1 MNELVETPDKI
12 IIRTWPKLIFLWP
25 TAALALLAGLLQSF
39 GFGESWK
46 FALGTAFL
54 LVFTFNLIVLAFDF
68 PRSTSLTVFIAVL
81 SVLLGLV
88 LLNQKFPII
97 APLKSFLGGLELY
110 ASHHFYLFIAVMMG
124 LIYAAMMVITRF
136 DYWEL
141 TSNEL
146 VHHTG
151 LLGDVERYSTAGLK
165 LNTEIKDVFEYL
177 LARSGR
183 VIMNIPGSPRPIV
196 LDNVL
201 RIRKLVEQS
210 TALLSRR
217 VVQVAGHEYPHIQ
230 TEKRVIATDEET

>member
-1 MNELVETPDKI
+1 MNQIEMPEKI

-25 TAALALLAGLLQSF
+25 TAALALLAGCLQSF
-39 GFGESWK
+39 GFASSW
-46 FALGTAFL
+46 ANLLGTTFL
-54 LVFTFNLIVLAFDF
+54 LCFAFNLIVLAFDF
-68 PRSTSLTVFIAVL
+68 PRSTSLTVFIAVV
-81 SVLLGLV
+81 SVLLGVV
-88 LLNQKFPII
+88 LLNQQLNII
-97 APLKSFLGGLELY
+97 APLRSWLGSLELN
-110 ASHHFYLFIAVMMG
+110 ASRDFYLFIAVMMA
-124 LIYAAMMVITRF
+124 LIYVAMMILTRF

-165 LNTEIKDVFEYL
+165 LNTEIKDVFEYV

-183 VIMNIPGSPRPIV
+183 VIMNIPGNPRPIV

-217 VVQVAGHEYPHIQ
+217 VVSVAGHEHPHLETQ
-230 TEKRVIATDEET
+230 KRAVTGEDET

>member
-1 MNELVETPDKI
+1 MTQIETPEKI

-25 TAALALLAGLLQSF
+25 TAALALLAGMLQSF
-39 GFGESWK
+39 GFASGW
-46 FALGTAFL
+46 ANLLGTAFL
-54 LVFTFNLIVLAFDF
+54 LCFAFNLIVLAFDF
-68 PRSTSLTVFIAVL
+68 PRSTSLTVFIAVV
-81 SVLLGLV
+81 SVLLGVV
-88 LLNQKFPII
+88 LLNQQLNII
-97 APLKSFLGGLELY
+97 APLRSWLGSLELH
-110 ASHHFYLFIAVMMG
+110 ASRDFYLFIAVMMA
-124 LIYAAMMVITRF
+124 LIYVATMILTRF

-183 VIMNIPGSPRPIV
+183 VIMNIPGNPRPIV

-217 VVQVAGHEYPHIQ
+217 VVSVAGHEHPHIETQ
-230 TEKRVIATDEET
+230 KRAVTGEDET